1 MRYHVDIVIP
11 GDHPFIDFPEAI
23 NDFKVA
29 AWGNLHVDA
38 PIAQEDI
45 QVRITQSGSRGE
57 FSSVKVYS

>member
-11 GDHPFIDFPEAI
+11 GDHPFLVSSEAVKDFRE
-23 NDFKVA
+23 A

-45 QVRITQSGSRGE
+45 QVLITQSGSRGE